1 MPRHGSPLM
10 KEVHATAAGHIT
22 PAVEALALAVAA
34 AGETVD
40 VKVAVLLVDSCT
52 KVGQIAV
59 AKDKNSWLRTLL
71 SHWSTQNLK
80 ENKLFYCYSKKMKCS
95 KIDLTM

>member
-1 MPRHGSPLM
+1 M
-10 KEVHATAAGHIT
+10 KEVHATAAGNIT
-22 PAVEALALAVAA
+22 PAEEVLALVVAA

-59 AKDKNSWLRTLL
+59 AKDKN
-71 SHWSTQNLK
+71 N
-80 ENKLFYCYSKKMKCS
+80 
-95 KIDLTM
+95 